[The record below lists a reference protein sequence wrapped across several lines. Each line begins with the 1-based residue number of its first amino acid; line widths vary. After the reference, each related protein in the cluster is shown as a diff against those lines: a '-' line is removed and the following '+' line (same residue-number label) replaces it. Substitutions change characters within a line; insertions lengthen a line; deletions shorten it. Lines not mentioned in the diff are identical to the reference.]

1 MEEKEG
7 INEEELMNNIQMV
20 MSMPLADNCCMM
32 NINLLKQLLCAYED
46 YKRNSQVLYRL
57 VQKMGETLAYK
68 KAEEEDLEII
78 NMDEAI
84 REIIEDYLKD
94 KGEVTT
100 KWNQVHFIL
109 EYHFQ

>member
-1 MEEKEG
+1 MKVF
-7 INEEELMNNIQMV
+7 NRVNI
-20 MSMPLADNCCMM
+20 
-32 NINLLKQLLCAYED
+32 KQKLLCSYED

-94 KGEVTT
+94 TGEVTA
-100 KWNQVHFIL
+100 K
-109 EYHFQ
+109 